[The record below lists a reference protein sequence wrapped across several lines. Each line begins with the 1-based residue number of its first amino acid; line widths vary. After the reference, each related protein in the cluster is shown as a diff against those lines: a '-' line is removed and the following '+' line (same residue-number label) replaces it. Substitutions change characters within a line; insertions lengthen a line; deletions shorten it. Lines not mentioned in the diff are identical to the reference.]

1 MSTVTLMAVGDILV
15 NREDPDAAL
24 SGIRPLLDAADIA
37 FGNFEGVL
45 TDTHPVTPGG
55 WAPALAG
62 TRNVQALTGVDVVSL
77 ANNHA
82 MDAGSPGLADTV
94 KALTSL
100 GIRPTGAG
108 MTLADALRPVLVE
121 RGELRVAVVATTAVL
136 QHGAEAGSQTP
147 GVAPLRADDCYLS
160 PYPGGCAP
168 GLAPR
173 VLSVLNETDWEAI
186 AETIGQAREMADLVV
201 VSAHW
206 GDHTQPWVLT
216 DHERLCAEL
225 LAEAG
230 ASLVLGH
237 HHHMPRGVEV
247 IAGTPVFFGLGH
259 IAFDAP
265 GYPGDPG
272 SIERRTGAAVVELTA
287 GGIERF
293 GFVPCLIDDGGIA
306 RTIGRGEPGWSD
318 ALEVRE
324 RGQQVAGLRAQVV
337 DNGWVFGGCDVLEFT
352 LPAD

>member
-15 NREDPDAAL
+15 NREDPDTAL

-55 WAPALAG
+55 WTPALTG
-62 TRNVQALTGVDVVSL
+62 TRNVRGLTGLDVVSM
-77 ANNHA
+77 ATNHT

-100 GIRPTGAG
+100 GIRTTGAG
-108 MTLADALRPVLVE
+108 MTLADALRPVLLE
-121 RGELRVAVVATTAVL
+121 REGLRVAVLAVTAVL
-136 QHGAEAGSQTP
+136 QHGAEARPQTP
-147 GVAPLRADDCYLS
+147 GVAPLRAEDCYLS

-173 VLSVLNETDWEAI
+173 VLSVLVESDWEAV
-186 AETIGQAREMADLVV
+186 AEAVSQAREMADVVV

-206 GDHTQPWVLT
+206 GDHTQPYVLT

-230 ASLVLGH
+230 ANLVLGH
-237 HHHMPRGVEV
+237 HQHMPRGVEV

-265 GYPGDPG
+265 GYPGDLEYLG
-272 SIERRTGAAVVELTA
+272 RRTGVAVAELSA
-287 GGIERF
+287 GGVERV
-293 GFVPCLIDDGGIA
+293 GFVPCLIDDAGVA
-306 RTIGRGEPGWSD
+306 WPIGRGQPGWSE

-324 RGQQVAGLRAQVV
+324 RGQQLPDLHTKVV
-337 DNGWVFGGCDVLEFT
+337 DNGWVFGGCDVVEFAR
-352 LPAD
+352 PAD